1 MLQLAMLYSQQ
12 PGVAGALRQPARQRR
27 DRPPLQEPQRD
38 KQKQKQQQGKQV
50 QRQFSSLHGLFG
62 QQETQQQHGMVVT
75 PAGSGQAVLP
85 EGALSDP
92 TEALNPSSRRSRRGR
107 PAGGSMQLEQLQQQ
121 PDPQLQQLMTQFQ
134 PFMQALQKIARQQQQ
149 QQQKQQQGSRRSQHR
164 PPGQNVQQQEAAA
177 ADVEARLG
185 SSPSSTGL
193 PAQADVELQ
202 QQRGQHIRAPG
213 RTSRLLE
220 LFGVQE
226 QAAAAAE
233 GAAGAGGVGTSASGL
248 SAIRTSREAADALSA
263 QPSQAKQAAQRL
275 AQMIMQQQ
283 QARKQQQQ
291 QQSAT
296 KQPPAGANSA
306 AVEQAPDTAAAA
318 AADADGSTADAEQP
332 GQVLTSAVPQAGTTR
347 IYLPAPPLAQA
358 SSAADRQPLRLLS
371 IRQQEQ
377 LRKEARAE
385 AIRKMRERTVRD
397 YQACLDQLLMW
408 QPAGTALHIPGAPRH
423 LPVAVQQAWTSSSSS
438 SSSLPH
444 ADAPADSTA
453 AAAAAAPSKPPWVA
467 GPAEQRTLQQISA
480 AVQQQLGQ
488 PLPTRAAAG
497 ERGQLLSC
505 LAAAAVSERLQRW
518 VACCGRAYA
527 QQLIMRE
534 PSLLAHEPQALLQ
547 TLEALNSQL
556 QLPTEDCVAFALKH
570 VVLVGLDAA
579 EVQQRLQG
587 LQGACGCG
595 GEQAVKLAVAAP
607 ELLMLHP
614 DNVQERLA
622 ALSKLL
628 PEAAPKL
635 PRVVLRSPFL
645 LLRSPRAVARGIQG
659 LSEALGLSCWAAS
672 RLVAGQPG
680 ILRNNFDT
688 LRGRLAR
695 LQSLTAASWRWHRQ
709 LQALSP
715 SALARCLTCADAALD
730 RLQLLADVG
739 AAGSARLPAVN
750 FILTMPEAHF
760 ADMLA
765 KEAARGLRLGAPRPS
780 FADAS
785 LEAAPEQQQQVRR
798 GGRSRPAAGSSS
810 SSSSRVDGVNG
821 AAAGGSALQA
831 TAAEAL
837 DSRSSRAGGEGRG
850 SVEGVLDGDRA
861 WRDGL
866 AGVLQQTSQDL
877 RRAVV
882 GAGSAAAA
890 AMAGRSARHK

>member
-107 PAGGSMQLEQLQQQ
+107 PAGSSMQLEQLQQQ

-149 QQQKQQQGSRRSQHR
+149 QQQKQQQASRRSQHR

-202 QQRGQHIRAPG
+202 QQREQHIRAPG

-233 GAAGAGGVGTSASGL
+233 GAAGAGGVGTSASGM
-248 SAIRTSREAADALSA
+248 SAVRTSREAADALSA

-306 AVEQAPDTAAAA
+306 AVEQAPDTAAAAA

-438 SSSLPH
+438 SLPH

-518 VACCGRAYA
+518 
-527 QQLIMRE
+527 
-534 PSLLAHEPQALLQ
+534 ALLQ

-780 FADAS
+780 FADAL